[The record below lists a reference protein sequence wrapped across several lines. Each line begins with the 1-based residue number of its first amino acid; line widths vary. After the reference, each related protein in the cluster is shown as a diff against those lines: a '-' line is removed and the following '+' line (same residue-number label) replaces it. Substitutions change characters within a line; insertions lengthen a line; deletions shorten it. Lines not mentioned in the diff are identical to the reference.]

1 MHLSDVSKYY
11 DDTMMYEAYTG
22 EAVGYCQFSSFND
35 SNALGSTSTRRTLSV
50 APDVVIP
57 TRRALTIL
65 GEVWIVGDGTADSWQ
80 GVPVRQSFNMRKATD
95 LSIVRSPSQAC
106 GGFGGTPMYTSKA
119 WFKDYQDQNQGSS
132 VDVSWSVFA
141 ASTETIPDGSI
152 FVNPDGT
159 RLMAKANF
167 VPLADLQ
174 TIRAD
179 SVDAPVAVTFGNS
192 VYDPEQDAYVSGS
205 NAAQGFFVDPGKL
218 RLPLGISA
226 GKAEP
231 GDLALIVG
239 QGFRPI
245 AGQSLTVSS
254 VAWKIL
260 SVQVFLDA
268 YLLQVRRA

>member
-1 MHLSDVSKYY
+1 MHISDVSKYY

-22 EAVGYCQFSSFND
+22 ASVGYCQFSSFND

-65 GEVWIVGDGTADSWQ
+65 GEVWIVGDGTSDSWQ
-80 GVPVRQSFNMRKATD
+80 GTSVRQSFNMRKATD
-95 LSIVRSPSQAC
+95 LSVIRTPAQAC
-106 GGFGGTPMYTSKA
+106 SGASGTAMYTSKA
-119 WFKDYQDQNQGSS
+119 WFKDYQDQIQGSS

-179 SVDAPVAVTFGNS
+179 SVDAPVTVMFGNS
-192 VYDPEQDAYVSGS
+192 VYDPGLDAYVSGTS
-205 NAAQGFFVDPGKL
+205 ATQGFFVDPGKL
-218 RLPLGISA
+218 RLPLAISA

-231 GDLALIVG
+231 GDLALVVG
-239 QGFRPI
+239 QGYTPA
-245 AGQSLTVSS
+245 AGQSLTASGI
-254 VAWKIL
+254 AWKIL